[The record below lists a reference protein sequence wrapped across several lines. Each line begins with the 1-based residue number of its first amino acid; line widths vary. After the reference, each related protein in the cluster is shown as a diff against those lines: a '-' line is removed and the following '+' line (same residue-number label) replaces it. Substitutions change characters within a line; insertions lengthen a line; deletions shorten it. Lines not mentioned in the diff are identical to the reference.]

1 MEEKKEREE
10 RLIVG
15 LGNPESEYA
24 DTRHNMGFACVR
36 ELARRL
42 GVSME
47 KKRWQSLVGRSE
59 ARGVWLVMPQTYM
72 NLSGQAVAKALKDTG
87 LTPEQ
92 TWSCTTS
99 STSHSAGCASGAVVQ
114 GRGTTARCR
123 SSLRSA
129 PTTSYGFGSAS
140 ASPRARVR
148 LRAATTCSAA
158 SRKPKRRGCRKS
170 SAAWRTHW
178 SSRSRPASSVRWT
191 ATTGRARW
199 AARRSRETL
208 GRRHRRCPEDRRLDH
223 SRCGG
228 SRGGAATAPSVAHR
242 RRVSRS
248 GYGGPRPRRPHPGFG
263 ARPLRG

>member
-92 TWSCTTS
+92 TWVVYDELDLPLCRLRIMPGSYGAAHPAVACLTTS
-99 STSHSAGCASGAVVQ
+99 
-114 GRGTTARCR
+114 
-123 SSLRSA
+123 
-129 PTTSYGFGSAS
+129 
-140 ASPRARVR
+140 
-148 LRAATTCSAA
+148 
-158 SRKPKRRGCRKS
+158 
-170 SAAWRTHW
+170 
-178 SSRSRPASSVRWT
+178 
-191 ATTGRARW
+191 
-199 AARRSRETL
+199 
-208 GRRHRRCPEDRRLDH
+208 
-223 SRCGG
+223 
-228 SRGGAATAPSVAHR
+228 
-242 RRVSRS
+242 
-248 GYGGPRPRRPHPGFG
+248 
-263 ARPLRG
+263 PLTD